1 MKKIIGAI
9 GGCIVVYYVI
19 DVLVDVLAAL
29 SMACAWLDLVEYGH
43 MQAAHDL
50 DDTFHKKYCKSNQ
63 MVFDFTKEVLL
74 EDMKRK

>member
-19 DVLVDVLAAL
+19 DVLAAL
-29 SMACAWLDLVEYGH
+29 SMACAWLDLVKYGH
-43 MQAAHDL
+43 MQAAHEL
-50 DDTFHKKYCKSNQ
+50 DDMFHKKYCKRNR
-63 MVFDFTKEVLL
+63 MVFDLTKEALL